1 MLRSSGSTKG
11 EVARYALTRLLLVVP
26 TLFLVS
32 LFVFAIV
39 RAIPGDVVDMMLE
52 QFQYGKDAAELRSK
66 LGLDR
71 PVALQYLVWVR
82 GLLHGDLGQSLWT
95 NRPAARDIAARF
107 PVTLTL
113 SLCSIVISLLVAIPV
128 GILAAV
134 RQDTPGD
141 YVARSMAIGALAIP
155 NFWLATLIVVIPSFY
170 FNWAPS
176 IGNFTVL
183 GGDPLRYLGQ
193 FFLPAACL
201 GITQAGVILRMTRGM
216 MLEVLRQDYVRTASA
231 KGLDARRVVLR
242 HALRNAMIPI
252 VTVIGSQMPFYFGGS
267 IVMEH
272 IFGLPGLGS
281 FVLEAI
287 SRRDYP
293 VIQAVN
299 LFVALLVIV
308 SNLAVDL
315 SYGALDPRLRQDA

>member
-1 MLRSSGSTKG
+1 
-11 EVARYALTRLLLVVP
+11 VVRYALKRLLLVVP

-52 QFQYGKDAAELRSK
+52 QFQYGKDAAELRQK

-71 PVALQYLVWVR
+71 PLAEQYLVWVGGVLR
-82 GLLHGDLGQSLWT
+82 GNLGQSLWT
-95 NRPAARDIAARF
+95 KRPALVDIAGRF

-113 SLCSIVISLLVAIPV
+113 SLLSVVISLLVAFPV

-134 RQDTPGD
+134 KQDTSGD
-141 YVARSMAIGALAIP
+141 YAARSFAIGALSVP

-170 FNWAPS
+170 FQWAPS
-176 IGNFTVL
+176 IGNFV
-183 GGDPLRYLGQ
+183 GFREDPAGYVAQ
-193 FFLPAACL
+193 FVLPAICL
-201 GITQAGVILRMTRGM
+201 GITQAGVIMRMTRGM
-216 MLEVLRQDYVRTASA
+216 MLEVLRQDYVRTAWA
-231 KGLDARRVVLR
+231 KGLAGQGVVLR

-252 VTVIGSQMPFYFGGS
+252 VTVIGGQMPFYFGGS

-272 IFGLPGLGS
+272 IFGLPGMGS

-299 LFVALLVIV
+299 LFVALLVIL
-308 SNLAVDL
+308 SNLLVDL
-315 SYGALDPRLRQDA
+315 SYGALDPRLRHE

>member
-1 MLRSSGSTKG
+1 M
-11 EVARYALTRLLLVVP
+11 ARYVLKRLLLVVP
-26 TLFLVS
+26 TLALVS
-32 LFVFAIV
+32 LFVFGII

-52 QFQYGKDAAELRSK
+52 QFQYGKNAADLRAK

-71 PVALQYLVWVR
+71 SLPEQYLAWVG
-82 GLLHGDLGQSLWT
+82 GLLRGDLGQSLWT
-95 NRPAARDIAARF
+95 NRPAVEDIVARF
-107 PVTLTL
+107 PVTITL
-113 SLCSIVISLLVAIPV
+113 SLISIVISLLVAVPV

-134 RQDTPGD
+134 RQDTAGD
-141 YVARSMAIGALAIP
+141 YAARSFAIGALSIP
-155 NFWLATLIVVIPSFY
+155 NFWLGTLIVVIPSFY
-170 FNWAPS
+170 FNWAPR
-176 IGNFTVL
+176 IGDFVPL
-183 GGDPLRYLGQ
+183 GQDPLASLAQYV
-193 FFLPAACL
+193 LPAICL

-216 MLEVLRQDYVRTASA
+216 MLEVLRQDYVRTAWA
-231 KGLDARRVVLR
+231 KGLASRAVVLR

-252 VTVIGSQMPFYFGGS
+252 VTVIGGQMPFYFGGS

-299 LFVALLVIV
+299 LFVAFLVIV
-308 SNLAVDL
+308 TNLLVDL
-315 SYGALDPRLRQDA
+315 SYGALDPRVRQHD

>member
-1 MLRSSGSTKG
+1 M
-11 EVARYALTRLLLVVP
+11 ARYALKRLLLVVP

-52 QFQYGKDAAELRSK
+52 QFQYGKDASELRSK

-71 PVALQYLVWVR
+71 PLALQYLVWVR
-82 GLLHGDLGQSLWT
+82 GLLRGDLGQSLWT
-95 NRPAARDIAARF
+95 NRPAAQDIAARF

-113 SLCSIVISLLVAIPV
+113 SLSSIVISLLVAIPV

-134 RQDTPGD
+134 RQDTAGD
-141 YVARSMAIGALAIP
+141 YTARSLAIGALAIP

-176 IGNFTVL
+176 IGNFTVF
-183 GGDPLRYLGQ
+183 GGDPVRYLGQ
-193 FFLPAACL
+193 FFLPAVCL

-231 KGLDARRVVLR
+231 KGLGSRHVVLR

-252 VTVIGSQMPFYFGGS
+252 VTVIGTQMPFYFGGS

-315 SYGALDPRLRQDA
+315 SYGVLDPRLRQHA

>member
-1 MLRSSGSTKG
+1 
-11 EVARYALTRLLLVVP
+11 VARYALQRLLLVVP

-32 LFVFAIV
+32 LFVFGIV

-52 QFQYGKDAAELRSK
+52 QFQYGKDAEELRAR

-71 PVALQYLVWVR
+71 PVAEQYVTWVGR
-82 GLLHGDLGQSLWT
+82 LSRFELGQSLWT
-95 NRPAARDIAARF
+95 KRPAAQDIAARF

-113 SLCSIVISLLVAIPV
+113 SALSIAVSLLVALPV
-128 GILAAV
+128 GVLAAV
-134 RQDTPGD
+134 RQDSAGD
-141 YVARSMAIGALAIP
+141 YAARSFAIGALSVP
-155 NFWLATLIVVIPSFY
+155 SFWLATLIVVVPSFY
-170 FNWAPS
+170 FNWTPP
-176 IGNFTVL
+176 IGSFVRWGEN
-183 GGDPLRYLGQ
+183 PARYLAQ
-193 FFLPAACL
+193 FLLPAACL

-216 MLEVLRQDYVRTASA
+216 MLEVLRQDYVRTATA
-231 KGLDARRVVLR
+231 KGLGARAVVLR
-242 HALRNAMIPI
+242 HALRNALIPI
-252 VTVIGSQMPFYFGGS
+252 VTVIGGQMPFYFGGS

-299 LFVALLVIV
+299 LFVAGLVIL
-308 SNLAVDL
+308 SNLLVDL
-315 SYGALDPRLRQDA
+315 SYGALDPRIREE

>member
-1 MLRSSGSTKG
+1 M
-11 EVARYALTRLLLVVP
+11 VRYALKRLLLVVP

-52 QFQYGKDAAELRSK
+52 QFQYGKDAAELRQK

-71 PVALQYLVWVR
+71 PLAEQYLVWVGGVLR
-82 GLLHGDLGQSLWT
+82 GNLGQSLWT
-95 NRPAARDIAARF
+95 KRPALVDIAARF

-113 SLCSIVISLLVAIPV
+113 SLLSIVISLLVALPV

-134 RQDTPGD
+134 KQDTSGD
-141 YVARSMAIGALAIP
+141 YAARSFAIGALSIP

-170 FNWAPS
+170 FQWAPS
-176 IGNFTVL
+176 IGNFVGFREDP
-183 GGDPLRYLGQ
+183 GGYVAQLV
-193 FFLPAACL
+193 LPAICL
-201 GITQAGVILRMTRGM
+201 GITQAGVIMRMTRGM
-216 MLEVLRQDYVRTASA
+216 MLEVLRQDYVRTAWA
-231 KGLDARRVVLR
+231 KGLAGQGVVLR

-252 VTVIGSQMPFYFGGS
+252 VTVIGGQMPFYVGGS

-272 IFGLPGLGS
+272 IFGLPGMGS

-299 LFVALLVIV
+299 LFVALLVIL
-308 SNLAVDL
+308 SNLLVDL
-315 SYGALDPRLRQDA
+315 SYGALDPRLRHE

>member
-1 MLRSSGSTKG
+1 VT
-11 EVARYALTRLLLVVP
+11 RYALGRLGLVVP
-26 TLFLVS
+26 TLLLVS

-52 QFQYGKDAAELRSK
+52 QFQYGRDAAELRQK

-71 PVALQYLVWVR
+71 PLPEQYVRWVGR
-82 GLLHGDLGQSLWT
+82 VVHGDLGQSLWT
-95 NRPAARDIAARF
+95 KRPAMQDLADRF

-113 SLCSIVISLLVAIPV
+113 SLLSIIVSLVVALPV

-134 RQDTPGD
+134 RQDSLAD
-141 YVARSMAIGALAIP
+141 YAARSVAVGALSVP
-155 NFWLATLIVVIPSFY
+155 NFWLATLIVVVPSIY
-170 FNWAPS
+170 LGWAPN
-176 IGNFTVL
+176 IGNFHPMGRNPVS
-183 GGDPLRYLGQ
+183 YLSQ
-193 FFLPAACL
+193 FVLPALCL
-201 GITQAGVILRMTRGM
+201 GITQSGVIMRMARGM
-216 MLEVLRQDYVRTASA
+216 MLEVLRQDYMRTAWS
-231 KGLDARRVVLR
+231 KGLADRAVVLR
-242 HALRNAMIPI
+242 HGLRNAMIPI
-252 VTVIGSQMPFYFGGS
+252 VTVIGGQMPFYFGGS

-299 LFVALLVIV
+299 LFVALLVV
-308 SNLAVDL
+308 LTNLVVDL
-315 SYGALDPRLRQDA
+315 SYGFLDPRLRHE

>member
-1 MLRSSGSTKG
+1 M
-11 EVARYALTRLLLVVP
+11 ARYALKRLLLLVP
-26 TLFLVS
+26 TLVLVS
-32 LFVFAIV
+32 IFVFGII

-52 QFQYGKDAAELRSK
+52 QFQYGKDAAELRAK

-71 PVALQYLVWVR
+71 PLAEQYLVWVK
-82 GLLHGDLGQSLWT
+82 GLLAGDLGQSLWT
-95 NRPAARDIAARF
+95 NRPAVQDIAARF
-107 PVTLTL
+107 PVTITL
-113 SLCSIVISLLVAIPV
+113 SLLSILISLLVAVPV

-134 RQDTPGD
+134 RQDTAGD
-141 YVARSMAIGALAIP
+141 YAARSFATGALSIP
-155 NFWLATLIVVIPSFY
+155 NFWLATLIVVLPSY
-170 FNWAPS
+170 YLNWAPR
-176 IGNFTVL
+176 IGDFVRF
-183 GGDPLRYLGQ
+183 GQDPLGSLAQ
-193 FFLPAACL
+193 FVLPAICL

-216 MLEVLRQDYVRTASA
+216 MLEVLRQDYVRTAWA
-231 KGLDARRVVLR
+231 KGLASRVVVLR

-252 VTVIGSQMPFYFGGS
+252 VTVIGGQMPFYFGGS

-299 LFVALLVIV
+299 LFVALLVIL
-308 SNLAVDL
+308 SNLLVDL
-315 SYGALDPRLRQDA
+315 SYGALDPRVRQHD

>member
-1 MLRSSGSTKG
+1 
-11 EVARYALTRLLLVVP
+11 VARYALKRLGLVLP
-26 TLFLVS
+26 TLFLVT

-52 QFQYGKDAAELRSK
+52 QFQYGKDAAELRAR

-71 PVALQYLVWVR
+71 PLVVQYATWVG
-82 GLLHGDLGQSLWT
+82 GLLRGELGQSLWT
-95 NRPAARDIAARF
+95 NRPTSQDILARF

-113 SLCSIVISLLVAIPV
+113 SLLSIVISLLVALPV
-128 GILAAV
+128 GVLAAV
-134 RQDTPGD
+134 RQDTASD
-141 YVARSMAIGALAIP
+141 YTARSFAIGALSIP
-155 NFWLATLIVVIPSFY
+155 NFWLATLIVVVPSFY

-176 IGNFTVL
+176 IGSFTTL
-183 GGDPLRYLGQ
+183 AQSPGGYLGQ
-193 FFLPAACL
+193 FILPAICL
-201 GITQAGVILRMTRGM
+201 GLTQAGVILRMTRGM
-216 MLEVLRQDYVRTASA
+216 MLEVLRQDYVRTAWA
-231 KGLDARRVVLR
+231 KGLAARAVVLR
-242 HALRNAMIPI
+242 HALGNAMIPI
-252 VTVIGSQMPFYFGGS
+252 VTVIGGQLPFYFGGS

-299 LFVALLVIV
+299 LFVAALVV
-308 SNLAVDL
+308 LSNLLVDL
-315 SYGALDPRLRQDA
+315 SYGALDPRLRQHG